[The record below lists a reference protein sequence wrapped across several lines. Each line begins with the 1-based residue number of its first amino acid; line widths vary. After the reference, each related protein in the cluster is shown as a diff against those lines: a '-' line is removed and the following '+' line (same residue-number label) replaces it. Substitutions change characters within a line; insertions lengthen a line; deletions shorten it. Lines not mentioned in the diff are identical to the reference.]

1 MTTLRPP
8 AGEDWLACPRTRAA
22 LTGLDAVL
30 HEAATAE
37 DPLLRMMAG
46 HLLRRGGK
54 RLRPALLVL
63 SASYG
68 TCRRAPLLRAAA
80 ALELVHIASLYH
92 DDVMD
97 RAPTRRDGTTV
108 NARWGDELA
117 ALAGTYL
124 FAQASRLLVTL
135 GDEPNRVAAEAFLDV
150 CGGQLQEAENAYNT
164 DLGEAEHLRILARKT
179 ATLFELPCRL
189 GTLLSQAPPDHA
201 HALRSYGRS
210 LGLAFQ
216 LTDDVLDLPGR
227 GRGSGK
233 STGTDVREG
242 VYCLTVLRAVRTG
255 GDVGARLTAL
265 LGREDM
271 TAEQVAE
278 VYRLVESTDAG
289 AAVLDLARSHAT
301 KALEALRVLPGGPER
316 ESLENLAR
324 HVLTRS
330 R

>member
-1 MTTLRPP
+1 MTTLQPTGRH
-8 AGEDWLACPRTRAA
+8 WLACPRTRAA
-22 LTGLDAVL
+22 LTGLDAIL
-30 HEAATAE
+30 REAATAD

-46 HLLRRGGK
+46 HLLQRGGK

-68 TCRRAPLLRAAA
+68 TCRREQLLRAAA

-97 RAPTRRDGTTV
+97 RAPTRRDGPSA

-124 FAQASRLLVTL
+124 FARASRLLVTL

-150 CGGQLQEAENAYNT
+150 CSGQLQEAENAYDT
-164 DLGEAEHLRILARKT
+164 GLDEAEHLRILARKT

-189 GTLLSQAPPDHA
+189 GTQLSKAPPAYAD
-201 HALRSYGRS
+201 ALRSYGRS

-242 VYCLTVLRAVRTG
+242 VYCLTVLRAVRMG
-255 GDVGARLTAL
+255 GDVGARLAAL

-289 AAVLDLARSHAT
+289 PAVLELARSHAAE
-301 KALEALRVLPGGPER
+301 ALEALRVLPEGPPR
-316 ESLENLAR
+316 ESMENLAR